1 MRWRCE
7 EMRLRSKVRFFSQW
21 PSLSPHKSFVSSS
34 KFSGSWT
41 WAINLKGPLYIHWS
55 RSHWKLQKRIYRRIV
70 RLVVLYKINRYLGV
84 IYLLQNSF
92 NISIFLTLRSIT
104 DDCVSIPICVF
115 FLLISFIPDLRLF
128 LAIFFYSLFF
138 NRVSNGLRHI
148 AEEKNAF
155 FFIIC

>member
-1 MRWRCE
+1 M
-7 EMRLRSKVRFFSQW
+7 
-21 PSLSPHKSFVSSS
+21 
-34 KFSGSWT
+34 
-41 WAINLKGPLYIHWS
+41 
-55 RSHWKLQKRIYRRIV
+55 
-70 RLVVLYKINRYLGV
+70 LYKINRYLGV

-155 FFIIC
+155 FFSSFVNSYHHFYTGSKKRIGQLAYAYFFYIRQYNVDCQKKKIKEKERPGSHPVATCLFQNSC